1 MCCRMLESAK
11 TNKNV
16 SMKWVKSFVSKAP
29 FLLPPV
35 NIRKFWCFKGVKK
48 RYIRNKW
55 VNKELLKISI
65 LFQIFCLTSTIDTY
79 EYGNKGCVWSAMFYF
94 CGDACLWKKPNSVC
108 VITMTFIIGFYVE
121 MSLKITSSQMPSFLA
136 SQQISFVSLIWWQL
150 MFVLISD

>member
-1 MCCRMLESAK
+1 MLESVK

-65 LFQIFCLTSTIDTY
+65 SDILFNFYYRHIWIRK
-79 EYGNKGCVWSAMFYF
+79 KGCVWSAIFYF
-94 CGDACLWKKPNSVC
+94 CGDTCLWEKPKNVC
-108 VITMTFIIGFYVE
+108 VITMTFVIGFYVE
-121 MSLKITSSQMPSFLA
+121 MSLKITSSQMPNFLA

-150 MFVLISD
+150 IYVLISD